1 MQLPSRNLRR
11 HDPFWDLDGKAARRS
26 RYQRRFLRSGLV
38 VLAAIFVAVVVARL
52 PSFDPQLIT
61 TNGSLRPVLAVSVYR
76 TNDDDES
83 NRFDRGARD
92 GDERGRHRRRRRQA
106 R

>member
-26 RYQRRFLRSGLV
+26 RYQRRFLRSGVV

-61 TNGSLRPVLAVSVYR
+61 TNGSLRPVLAVALLLLLMSCILVAAARIR
-76 TNDDDES
+76 TTSE
-83 NRFDRGARD
+83 G
-92 GDERGRHRRRRRQA
+92 
-106 R
+106 

>member
-1 MQLPSRNLRR
+1 MQLPSRTLRR

-38 VLAAIFVAVVVARL
+38 VLAAVFIALVVARL

-61 TNGSLRPVLAVSVYR
+61 TNGNLRPVLAVALLLLLLSCILVAAARIR
-76 TNDDDES
+76 TTS
-83 NRFDRGARD
+83 
-92 GDERGRHRRRRRQA
+92 QS
-106 R
+106 